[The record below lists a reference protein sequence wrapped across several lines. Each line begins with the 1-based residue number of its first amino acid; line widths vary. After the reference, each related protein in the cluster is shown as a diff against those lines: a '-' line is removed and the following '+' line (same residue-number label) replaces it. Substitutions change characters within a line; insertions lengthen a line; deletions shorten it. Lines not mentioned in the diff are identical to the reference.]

1 LFVWFGSGIID
12 RIAVRLPDSE
22 EMLWEQQV
30 RRARGGRVMYDGEA
44 LQPGQTYEWVLTSA
58 PNPAS
63 DQSENKPT
71 IVSFKVMEESE
82 RDRISQELSQL
93 EQDLQERGASTEE
106 IAWQRATY
114 FAQQRL
120 WSDALREIYSVETP
134 SPELGE
140 AMQDIANLICTPQ

>member
-1 LFVWFGSGIID
+1 
-12 RIAVRLPDSE
+12 
-22 EMLWEQQV
+22 
-30 RRARGGRVMYDGEA
+30 
-44 LQPGQTYEWVLTSA
+44 
-58 PNPAS
+58 
-63 DQSENKPT
+63 
-71 IVSFKVMEESE
+71 MEETE

-93 EQDLQERGASTEE
+93 EQDWQERGASAEE

-140 AMQDIANLICTPQ
+140 AMGDIANLICTP

>member
-1 LFVWFGSGIID
+1 LFVWRGLGIID

-30 RRARGGRVMYDGEA
+30 KAKGGRVTYDGEA
-44 LQPGQTYEWVLTSA
+44 LQSGQAYEWVLTSVQNGNE
-58 PNPAS
+58 PMSVP
-63 DQSENKPT
+63 
-71 IVSFKVMEESE
+71 FRVMEETE

-93 EQDLQERGASTEE
+93 EQDWQERGASAEE

-140 AMQDIANLICTPQ
+140 AMGDIANLICTP